1 MGNCPA
7 CFNGDEGEA
16 VESVKEVMETSTN
29 GQPFGYPLPHGHKAC
44 VKTVIKKVRFADEV
58 ELISSSEKE
67 QPITSNNMSEELHMK
82 EGSELSGIV
91 KVRVVITK
99 KQYTELMS
107 PTSTAHQKQ
116 QNDALIE
123 SMLAPLLSLKP
134 HHSDHTCRDQNPNLA
149 QRRTLP
155 VQPLIF

>member
-1 MGNCPA
+1 
-7 CFNGDEGEA
+7 
-16 VESVKEVMETSTN
+16 
-29 GQPFGYPLPHGHKAC
+29 
-44 VKTVIKKVRFADEV
+44 
-58 ELISSSEKE
+58 
-67 QPITSNNMSEELHMK
+67 MK